1 MLSEQLLK
9 SNFSG
14 KDGFSW
20 WIGRVAHPEF
30 WKLENLASGHE
41 GSAAHRVKV
50 RIIGYHPWDDELHE
64 KDLPWATVLQDP
76 VTGGGQGSMGDTLS
90 LVGGETA
97 VGFFLDGEEA
107 QQPVIIGL
115 LNRSQEV
122 ADSISEEEI
131 FSSGSNHFGVMTG
144 YTGKVVPATKRGFG
158 ILGMFRKLLWPAFL
172 PTVRNLPE
180 IPVFAKEHALPN
192 SYPGHL
198 LG

>member
-1 MLSEQLLK
+1 MITEQLLK

-20 WIGRVAHPEF
+20 WIGRVAHPEY
-30 WKLENLASGHE
+30 WKVENLASGHE

-64 KDLPWATVLQDP
+64 SDLPWATVLQDP
-76 VTGGGQGSMGDTLS
+76 VTGGGQGAMGDTLS

-122 ADSISEEEI
+122 ADSISEEEV
-131 FSSGSNHFGVMTG
+131 FASGSSQFGVMTG
-144 YTGKVVPATKRGFG
+144 YTGRVVPATKRGFVAV
-158 ILGMFRKLLWPAFL
+158 KD
-172 PTVRNLPE
+172 
-180 IPVFAKEHALPN
+180 PVVTEEKD
-192 SYPGHL
+192 
-198 LG
+198 